1 MSRALAVT
9 FTDLPN
15 VTYLIPYTHHGV
27 AVIDLKFEVTHP
39 RTREKVMV
47 YYRRTSTSGKGI
59 YFYSEGTRAGE
70 VLGG

>member
-15 VTYLIPYTHHGV
+15 VTYLIPYTHHGA
-27 AVIDLKFEVTHP
+27 AVVDLKIQTVHP
-39 RTREKVMV
+39 LTGKSTTV
-47 YYRRTSTSGKGI
+47 YYRRTSTRGKNI
-59 YFYSEGTRAGE
+59 YYYTEGTRAGE